1 MSTCRVSNE
10 IRMGTQAPTT
20 TTAAPSNRRFRGFVP
35 PSLQAGISFTESVS
49 GSGGG
54 LIMDQDDIA
63 KLVEVLKR
71 TNVGEVE
78 QVVLDKETIQEESD
92 RMHLCLVAKIFSNK
106 PIPRETFKQQM
117 PRILQTSKAVE
128 VESVGENIFILEFRS
143 ITDRRRALMEGPWNL
158 FRNLVLF
165 QEIQGLQHPR
175 DITFD
180 KIDIWVQLHNLPLA
194 FMNKKVIESI
204 GGKVG
209 KLVEVDEGD
218 GGNYWGKFARIRVTL
233 EMDKPL
239 KKCISV
245 KVEDAEEILVI
256 LVYERLPDFCYA
268 CGCIGHVVKDCTREG
283 VDKDDLTFGPCL
295 KAASYSGSK
304 KIKEEGRVHARISSS
319 DSSTSMRANP
329 WSKKEERGIRA
340 ETQVGETNAHKGCIE
355 TEEVMSNGEI
365 PGQIQNSTPPVIPIV
380 GKYGSKKG
388 DQELIAKMDFSL
400 DPESVQLGDLKEMGK
415 ELMRHGT
422 LTNENEEVMETSS
435 EIAVSTGRSPKKWKK
450 MARMGKHKNQSKKIE
465 AEGNDRVKRK
475 STGLFEMEESPTN
488 KIQKVTD
495 HPMEKMEYEQTAEVA
510 TQPRR
515 QQ

>member
-1 MSTCRVSNE
+1 ME
-10 IRMGTQAPTT
+10 PIRKM
-20 TTAAPSNRRFRGFVP
+20 RF
-35 PSLQAGISFTESVS
+35 SS
-49 GSGGG
+49 
-54 LIMDQDDIA
+54 
-63 KLVEVLKR
+63 
-71 TNVGEVE
+71 
-78 QVVLDKETIQEESD
+78 
-92 RMHLCLVAKIFSNK
+92 
-106 PIPRETFKQQM
+106 
-117 PRILQTSKAVE
+117 
-128 VESVGENIFILEFRS
+128 
-143 ITDRRRALMEGPWNL
+143 
-158 FRNLVLF
+158 
-165 QEIQGLQHPR
+165 EIQGLQHPR

-180 KIDIWVQLHNLPLA
+180 KIDIWVQLHSLPLA

-283 VDKDDLTFGPCL
+283 VDKDDLHSGHGL
-295 KAASYSGSK
+295 KQLVT
-304 KIKEEGRVHARISSS
+304 R
-319 DSSTSMRANP
+319 
-329 WSKKEERGIRA
+329 
-340 ETQVGETNAHKGCIE
+340 
-355 TEEVMSNGEI
+355 EVMSNGET
-365 PGQIQNSTPPVIPIV
+365 PGQLQNSTPPVIPIV
-380 GKYGSKKG
+380 GKYDSKKG

-400 DPESVQLGDLKEMGK
+400 DPESVQLGDLKELGK

-435 EIAVSTGRSPKKWKK
+435 ETAVSTGKSPKKWKK
-450 MARMGKHKNQSKKIE
+450 MARLGKHKNQSKKIE
-465 AEGNDRVKRK
+465 VEGNDRVKRK

-495 HPMEKMEYEQTAEVA
+495 HPMEKMEYEQTAKVA

-515 QQ
+515 Q